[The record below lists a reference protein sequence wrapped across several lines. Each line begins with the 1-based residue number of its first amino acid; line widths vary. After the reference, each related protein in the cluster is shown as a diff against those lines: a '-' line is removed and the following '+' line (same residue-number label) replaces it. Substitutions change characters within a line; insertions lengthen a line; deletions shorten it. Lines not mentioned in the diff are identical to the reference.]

1 MQGYLLIIAEPDERE
16 NPLSYLYGILAK
28 QGKQYDRMYLP
39 RVTGGGALL
48 AAIELAVAAIAN
60 ANRLLAASVGT
71 HAKSR
76 PVRVGFGSL

>member
-1 MQGYLLIIAEPDERE
+1 M
-16 NPLSYLYGILAK
+16 SYLYDILAK

-71 HAKSR
+71 HPESR
-76 PVRVGFGSL
+76 PVRVGFGSG